1 MCYFNT
7 KVGAMMDWL
16 RQVSLS
22 SGKRYFVLA
31 LTTLN
36 VLVKITKDVHCT
48 HKNISNKKDKT
59 YLFIQLN
66 VKHINLQN

>member
-1 MCYFNT
+1 
-7 KVGAMMDWL
+7 MMDWL

-36 VLVKITKDVHCT
+36 VLVKITKDVPCT

-66 VKHINLQN
+66 VKHINLQNQVS